1 MIPFFSLFKMNL
13 PTLIQLF
20 LNERFQ
26 EHTTVL
32 VNVLDTIRNRSVT
45 FRINCTF
52 ISSYSLLYTR

>member
-52 ISSYSLLYTR
+52 ISSYSLFYTR